1 MCVALMIQCKTDGD
15 GAVTEVSNRVDGLEA
30 SIAELLSRPAEV
42 AATLEKAS

>member
-1 MCVALMIQCKTDGD
+1 MVLMAQCKTDVD
-15 GAVTEVSNRVDGLEA
+15 GTVTEVSNRVDGLEA